1 MEFFKSIFDITK
13 LPTKIFLVLSLISG
27 FFIFANEQLIKKF
40 KLEKFEEYG
49 QYIGAIFLFSTSL
62 VIINFI
68 IWIFNTVSRKIKI
81 KKLKNEFSKR
91 LKELDF
97 YEQSVLREFYLTG
110 KNSLKMPIDDAVVS
124 GLLNKK
130 ILVYNQQFNGN
141 MIGSGFDF
149 VLSIN
154 SLAKKYLTNEDINL
168 SNDESEENL
177 NFLRSNR
184 PNWVNRINRFDNL
197 MNDLW

>member
-1 MEFFKSIFDITK
+1 MDFFKSIFDITK

-27 FFIFANEQLIKKF
+27 FFIFANDELIEKF
-40 KLEKFEEYG
+40 KLEKFDEYG
-49 QYIGAIFLFSTSL
+49 QYIGAIFLFSASL
-62 VIINFI
+62 VVINFI
-68 IWIFNTVSRKIKI
+68 IWIFNSISTRIRI
-81 KKLKNEFSKR
+81 RKLKKEFSNR

-97 YEQSVLREFYLTG
+97 YEQAVLREFFLTG

-124 GLLNKK
+124 GLLDKK
-130 ILVYNQQFNGN
+130 ILVYNQQFSGN

-168 SNDESEENL
+168 SNDESEGNL
-177 NFLRSNR
+177 AFLRNNR
-184 PNWVNRINRFDNL
+184 PKWVNRVNRFDNL

>member
-1 MEFFKSIFDITK
+1 MDFFKSIFDITK

-27 FFIFANEQLIKKF
+27 FFIFANEELIKKF
-40 KLEKFEEYG
+40 KLEKFDEYG

-68 IWIFNTVSRKIKI
+68 IWIFNTISTRIRI
-81 KKLKNEFSKR
+81 KKLKKEFSKR
-91 LKELDF
+91 LKELDL
-97 YEQSVLREFYLTG
+97 YEQSVLREFYING

-130 ILVYNQQFNGN
+130 ILVYNQQFSGN

-154 SLAKKYLTNEDINL
+154 PLAKKYLTTEDIGL
-168 SNDESEENL
+168 SYEESEKNH
-177 NFLRSNR
+177 NFLKNNR
-184 PNWVNRINRFDNL
+184 PNWVNRVNRFDNL

>member
-1 MEFFKSIFDITK
+1 MDFFKSIFDITK

-27 FFIFANEQLIKKF
+27 FFIFADAELIKKF

-49 QYIGAIFLFSTSL
+49 QYIGAIFLFSASL
-62 VIINFI
+62 VIINFV
-68 IWIFNTVSRKIKI
+68 IWIFNTISTKIRI
-81 KKLKNEFSKR
+81 NKLKKEFSKR

-97 YEQSVLREFYLTG
+97 YEQAVLREFYLTG

-130 ILVYNQQFNGN
+130 ILVYNQQFSGN

-154 SLAKKYLTNEDINL
+154 PLAKKYLTNEDINL
-168 SNDESEENL
+168 TNDESEENL
-177 NFLRSNR
+177 AFLRNNR
-184 PNWVNRINRFDNL
+184 PKWINRVNRFDNL

>member
-1 MEFFKSIFDITK
+1 MDFFKSIFDITK

-27 FFIFANEQLIKKF
+27 FFIFANEDLNKKF
-40 KLEKFEEYG
+40 KLEKLDEYG
-49 QYIGAIFLFSTSL
+49 QYIGIIFLFSASL
-62 VIINFI
+62 VIINFV
-68 IWIFNTVSRKIKI
+68 IWISNTLSTKIRV
-81 KKLKNEFSKR
+81 KKLKKEFSKR

-97 YEQSVLREFYLTG
+97 YEQAVLREFYING

-130 ILVYNQQFNGN
+130 ILVYNQQFSGN

-154 SLAKKYLTNEDINL
+154 SLAKKYLTHEDICL
-168 SNDESEENL
+168 RNDESEENL
-177 NFLRSNR
+177 NFLRDNR
-184 PNWVNRINRFDNL
+184 PKWVNRINRFDSL
-197 MNDLW
+197 MNGYW

>member
-1 MEFFKSIFDITK
+1 MDFFKSIFDITK

-27 FFIFANEQLIKKF
+27 FFIFANEDLIKKF
-40 KLEKFEEYG
+40 KLEKLDIYG
-49 QYIGAIFLFSTSL
+49 QYIGVIFLFSASL
-62 VIINFI
+62 VIINFV
-68 IWIFNTVSRKIKI
+68 IWISTTLSTKIRI

-97 YEQSVLREFYLTG
+97 YEQAVLREFYING

-130 ILVYNQQFNGN
+130 ILVYNQQFSGN
-141 MIGSGFDF
+141 IIGSGFDF

-154 SLAKKYLTNEDINL
+154 TLAKKYLTMEDINL
-168 SNDESEENL
+168 SYEKTDENH
-177 NFLRSNR
+177 NFLRNNR
-184 PNWVNRINRFDNL
+184 PNWVNRINRFDSL
-197 MNDLW
+197 MNGYW